1 MSALITQEQT
11 LLTLHPRLILTYE
24 TTRSIRTT
32 VNAPLPG
39 ERTIVRLL
47 PAGPRTGTLQYFFLT
62 QEAALLC
69 ERMHAID
76 GTLRIDDP
84 DRFGTMRYVP
94 QGTLDVRLDE
104 TTRKRFTVSV
114 GFQELEPAA

>member
-1 MSALITQEQT
+1 MACI
-11 LLTLHPRLILTYE
+11 
-24 TTRSIRTT
+24 RS
-32 VNAPLPG
+32 
-39 ERTIVRLL
+39 
-47 PAGPRTGTLQYFFLT
+47 QS
-62 QEAALLC
+62 
-69 ERMHAID
+69 
-76 GTLRIDDP
+76 TLRIDDP